1 MHILHYFVSLQKKVN
16 TYTAPEIGEKPISAN
31 GGLLSL
37 CNPIT
42 SLRGRLFLYRYV
54 IVIQMEM
61 FDYDTQFS
69 QRRQD
74 L

>member
-42 SLRGRLFLYRYV
+42 SLRGKIVFISIRYRNTDGDVRL
-54 IVIQMEM
+54 
-61 FDYDTQFS
+61 
-69 QRRQD
+69 
-74 L
+74 